1 MPVLPKPFP
10 DEVVGSILVRASRHT
25 GLPWK
30 RLLRT
35 IYESQRSTASFL
47 LGENL
52 GPLTYRAGLEPRALL
67 FEHTMFP
74 YAIAFMAP
82 ATQSQLTAKALATRR
97 GEDSL
102 ASLTKNISHSV
113 PFRRV
118 CKECIQD
125 DLTLYGESYWHRQ
138 HMLPGVTVCLSH
150 SRPLF
155 ETGIELRG
163 RAHTSVALMPHE
175 VGDLQATVPLL
186 SDLAP
191 AVAAVSVAALQ
202 GQLPRVE
209 DRLQQYRAKAAAL
222 GYRLPSGDIASGV
235 VARML
240 RNNFG
245 QEYLEWVGCPIV
257 DGPKNNWPA
266 LMVRPGGVSNF
277 AAVKHVLMQT
287 FLDMGSGPTDHISS
301 SYRAPGKK
309 PRDYS
314 RMDTLTLAQ
323 LQSRVRLAA
332 ASGERITMQ
341 ALLVEV
347 GAWSAFKHHRS
358 LFPKTGAFLQ
368 DFKQSDQSERQL
380 GGRPYWRKRLP
391 SRYGSGNDSA

>member
-1 MPVLPKPFP
+1 MPVLPKPYP

-150 SRPLF
+150 SSPLF

-163 RAHTSVALMPHE
+163 RAQTSVALLPHE
-175 VGDLQATVPLL
+175 VGDLQPTAPLT
-186 SDLAP
+186 SQLASS
-191 AVAAVSVAALQ
+191 VAAISVAALQ
-202 GQLPRVE
+202 GRLPKVR
-209 DRLQQYRAKAAAL
+209 DRLQRYRAKAAAL
-222 GYRLPSGDIASGV
+222 GYLLPSGDIAGSA
-235 VARML
+235 VAHML
-240 RNNFG
+240 RNRFG
-245 QEYLEWVGCPIV
+245 PEYLGWVDCPV
-257 DGPKNNWPA
+257 VTGPKNIWPA

-277 AAVKHVLMQT
+277 ASAKHVLMEA
-287 FLDMGSGPTDHISS
+287 FLDLGIGPTDDMSS
-301 SYRAPGKK
+301 IYRAPGKRT
-309 PRDYS
+309 RDYS

-347 GAWSAFKHHRS
+347 GAWSAFKHHRH

-391 SRYGSGNDSA
+391 SRYGDSNGNV